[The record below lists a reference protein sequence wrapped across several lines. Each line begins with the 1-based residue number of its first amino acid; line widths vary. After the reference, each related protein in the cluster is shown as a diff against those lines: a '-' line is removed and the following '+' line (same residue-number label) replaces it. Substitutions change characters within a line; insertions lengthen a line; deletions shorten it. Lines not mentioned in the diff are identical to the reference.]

1 MSVRV
6 SVVVPTY
13 RRPDLLRRCLAALA
27 AQDLSPTAY
36 EVIVAD
42 DAASPDTRA
51 LVEGQARRGP
61 VRLRYVPVTGRHGP
75 AAARNAGWRSAEGE
89 VLAFTDDDCVPDAGW
104 LSAGL
109 AAFTDDASGV
119 CGRIVMPLPPAPTD
133 YEKNE
138 AGLEIAE
145 CATANCF
152 YRREAVEAAGGFDER
167 FTAAWREDS
176 DLFFTLLEQGRTIVR
191 APKAVVVHP
200 VRPAPWGVSLRQQRK
215 SQFNALLY
223 KKHPRLYR
231 ERIPAGPPWHYYAI
245 VTALP
250 AALGCAV
257 GGHPAWALVP
267 AAVWLVLTARFC
279 ARRLRGTSHAPGHVA
294 EMIVTSVLIP
304 PLSVFWRLCGAIR
317 FRVWFL

>member
-1 MSVRV
+1 MSVRA

-27 AQDLSPTAY
+27 AQDLDPAAY
-36 EVIVAD
+36 EVVVAD
-42 DAASPDTRA
+42 DAAGPDTRA
-51 LVEGQARRGP
+51 LVEEQARRGP

-75 AAARNAGWRSAEGE
+75 AAARNAGWRCAEGE
-89 VLAFTDDDCVPDAGW
+89 VIAFTDDDCVPDPGW

-109 AAFTDDASGV
+109 DAFADGVSGV
-119 CGRIVMPLPPAPTD
+119 WGRIVMPLPPAPTD

-138 AGLEIAE
+138 SGLESAE

-152 YRREAVEAAGGFDER
+152 YRREALEAAGGFDER

-176 DLFFTLLEQGRTIVR
+176 DLFFTLLEQGRTLVR

-231 ERIPAGPPWHYYAI
+231 ERIPAASPRHYYLI
-245 VTALP
+245 LTVLLV
-250 AALGCAV
+250 ALGCVV
-257 GGHPAWALVP
+257 GGHPAWTVVP

-294 EMIVTSVLIP
+294 EMVVTSALIP
-304 PLSVFWRLCGAIR
+304 PLSVFWRLWGAVR
-317 FRVWFL
+317 FRVWFV